1 MPRRVDR
8 AFFFTVGLGT
18 NPCARADQ
26 TCQGP
31 KGIQFTASINNFLGV
46 YTADLPFEPLE
57 PFSYTGTR
65 RPTTATCPTGPKV
78 VALQYNTSVEVVMQ
92 DTSILGAESH
102 PLHLHGFDFFVVGQG
117 VRKL

>member
-1 MPRRVDR
+1 
-8 AFFFTVGLGT
+8 
-18 NPCARADQ
+18 
-26 TCQGP
+26 
-31 KGIQFTASINNFLGV
+31 
-46 YTADLPFEPLE
+46 
-57 PFSYTGTR
+57 
-65 RPTTATCPTGPKV
+65 V